1 MTVMIVG
8 IGRNERHNMSA
19 DVIVAR
25 HNWTNNGLLTCSI
38 YAMGLHRGASQ
49 GPFAKSQL
57 ERRAYHRAFALDK
70 QVATSK
76 GRPPLLSR
84 RWDQCPLPLDL
95 NDEELMLEGPGL
107 EAALNSLNPSGW
119 SKDARYLPVS
129 HLRALAIMS
138 SFREEVLELSFGP
151 NNPSF
156 GSSQAYDI
164 VGILQQLRTNII
176 TGILRI
182 A

>member
-1 MTVMIVG
+1 
-8 IGRNERHNMSA
+8 MSA
-19 DVIVAR
+19 DAVLAR

-38 YAMGLHRGASQ
+38 YAMGLHRGTSE

-95 NDEELMLEGPGL
+95 SDEELMLEGRGL
-107 EAALNSLNPSGW
+107 EAALNSLDLSGW
-119 SKDARYLPVS
+119 SKEERYLPVS
-129 HLRALAIMS
+129 HLRALAIIS
-138 SFREEVLELSFGP
+138 SFREEILELSFGP
-151 NNPSF
+151 NNPLF
-156 GSSQAYDI
+156 ESSQAYDI
-164 VGILQQLRTNII
+164 VRKLQQLRTNTT
-176 TGILRI
+176 TGKSRI
-182 A
+182 VYPRHTTRFRHI

>member
-1 MTVMIVG
+1 
-8 IGRNERHNMSA
+8 MSA
-19 DVIVAR
+19 DAIVAR

-57 ERRAYHRAFALDK
+57 ERRAYHRAFAFDK

-95 NDEELMLEGPGL
+95 SDEELMLEGPDL
-107 EAALNSLNPSGW
+107 EAALNSLTSSGW
-119 SKDARYLPVS
+119 SKDTRYLAVS

-138 SFREEVLELSFGP
+138 SFREEILELSFGP

-164 VGILQQLRTNII
+164 GCILQQLRTNMT

-182 A
+182 AYPKHTTHFRHI